1 MVGAGA
7 GAPAAADFLLELDH
21 ADVAF
26 CEVVV
31 EWDAEVVREAEDVF
45 AVAVEAV
52 EEVAGRGLAARAG
65 RTLDDLELGVLV
77 ITAVNEDAEVARRLA
92 RHQIAWYASVT
103 TYFEPLMARH
113 GFLGDYAAI
122 RERFYAG
129 DFEGAFDRVPDE
141 MIAAIALAGTPADVR
156 AQLRRYDG
164 LLDFVMI
171 YSPSFALPKDA
182 VLANH
187 EAMIRAFAAP

>member
-1 MVGAGA
+1 MAWGIQGSS
-7 GAPAAADFLLELDH
+7 
-21 ADVAF
+21 VARR
-26 CEVVV
+26 
-31 EWDAEVVREAEDVF
+31 VRTSIVWRPCLR
-45 AVAVEAV
+45 AVEAV

-122 RERFYAG
+122 RERFYGG

-187 EAMIRAFAAP
+187 EAMIRAFAAA